1 MMTGQVGELVAQV
14 PPGYLAA
21 VGGRP
26 GAMTVELM
34 YQLAESLGSLR
45 RGAVLLY
52 GESWQRHPRGLL
64 GFDYGTRPGWLG
76 AKDLIPQRQ
85 ETLSTGGVLID
96 TVPFEQRCLSRRFD
110 PWHFLGAAAAWC
122 RLTGGNVLL
131 HTMLSRKVEDRVGGF
146 VPHWRDLPRPLSQFS
161 DHAILVVRPA
171 FYYPGEWPAGLHQ
184 VRAICRES
192 RQTNQLPALLLGA
205 VTG

>member
-1 MMTGQVGELVAQV
+1 MMTGQVGDLVAQL
-14 PPGYLAA
+14 PPGNLIA

-34 YQLAESLGSLR
+34 YQLAESIGSQC
-45 RGAVLLY
+45 RGEVLLY
-52 GESWQRHPRGLL
+52 GDLWQRLPRGLHGL
-64 GFDYGTRPGWLG
+64 NYGTRPGWLG

-110 PWHFLGAAAAWC
+110 PWHFLGSASAWC
-122 RLTGGNVLL
+122 RLSGGNVLL
-131 HTMLSRKVEDRVGGF
+131 HTMLSRKVEDRVGEF
-146 VPHWRDLPRPLSQFS
+146 VPHWCDLPRPLREFS
-161 DHAILVVRPA
+161 DQAILVVRPA
-171 FYYPGEWPAGLHQ
+171 LYYPGEWPTGLHQ

-192 RQTNQLPALLLGA
+192 RQTNHLPSLLLGH
-205 VTG
+205 